1 MSDLHTL
8 SVAQLVDGLKN
19 KKFSSAELTNHFL
32 NRIEKLD
39 SKVNSFITV
48 DADNARAAAKAAD
61 QKRAASDNNT
71 PPTLGIPMAHKDIFC
86 TKGVLT
92 TCGSKMLYNF
102 VSPYDATIV
111 NHIREAGFISLG
123 KLNMDEFAMG
133 SDNESS
139 YYGAVHNPW
148 DLDRVP
154 GGSSGGSAAA
164 TAAGF
169 IPVATGSDTGGSIRQ
184 PASFCGLTGI
194 KPTYG
199 RVSRFGMI
207 AYASSLDQ
215 AGSFGRSAEDCA
227 YLLQPMVGHDTR
239 DATSIKHAVP
249 DYVADMRQ
257 AVKDADSSKPFAGL
271 KIGVAKEYFGKGL
284 NSEVEAQVRAA
295 LKQYEALGA
304 TIVEV
309 HITDPEITLATY
321 YMLAP
326 AEASSNLSR
335 FDGVRFGY
343 RCDDPKNLEDLYTRS
358 RSEGFG
364 PEVQRRILMGTYALS
379 AGYFDAYYTKA
390 QRVRRVILEDFEKA
404 FQECDLI
411 ASPTAPTAA
420 YKLGETL
427 DPVSMYLGDVY
438 TIAVNLAGLPAISM
452 PAGFTQ
458 NGLPVGLQLIG
469 NHWDDGKL
477 LTTAHLYQQHTNHHT
492 QLSDVAKMGV

>member
-1 MSDLHTL
+1 MSELHLL
-8 SVAQLVDGLKN
+8 STQQLITGLQDKQ
-19 KKFSSAELTNHFL
+19 FSSAELTEHYIK
-32 NRIEKLD
+32 RIDALD
-39 SKVNSFITV
+39 SKINSFITHTSET
-48 DADNARAAAKAAD
+48 ARAQAKAAD
-61 QKRAASDNNT
+61 EMRAQGDKR
-71 PPTLGIPMAHKDIFC
+71 TLLGVPMAHKDIFC
-86 TKGVLT
+86 TQGVLT
-92 TCGSKMLYNF
+92 TCGSKMLHNF

-111 NHIREAGFISLG
+111 TNIDKAGMISLG

-148 DLDRVP
+148 NLERVP

-164 TAAGF
+164 VAAGF
-169 IPVATGSDTGGSIRQ
+169 VPVATASDTGGSIRQ

-199 RVSRFGMI
+199 RISRFGMI

-215 AGSFGRSAEDCA
+215 AGSMGRSAMDCA
-227 YLLQPMVGHDTR
+227 YLLQPMIGHDPR
-239 DATSIKHAVP
+239 DATSIKHDMP
-249 DYVADMRQ
+249 DYVQDLNN
-257 AVKDADSSKPFAGL
+257 AVTAAGDTAKPLEGL
-271 KIGVAKEYFGKGL
+271 RIGVAKEYFTKGL
-284 NSEVEAQVRAA
+284 DAEVEQAVRAA

-309 HITDPEITLATY
+309 NITDPEITLATY

-343 RCDDPKNLEDLYTRS
+343 RCDNPTDLLDLYTRS

-364 PEVQRRILMGTYALS
+364 PEVQRRILTGTYALS

-390 QRVRRVILEDFEKA
+390 QKVRRLIVQDFEDA
-404 FQECDLI
+404 FANCDVI

-420 YKLGETL
+420 YKLAEDL
-427 DPVSMYLGDVY
+427 DPATMYLGDVY
-438 TIAVNLAGLPAISM
+438 TIGVNLAGLPALSQ
-452 PAGFTQ
+452 PVGLTT
-458 NGLPVGLQLIG
+458 NGLPIGLQLIG
-469 NHWDDGKL
+469 QYWQESKL
-477 LTTAHLYQQHTNHHT
+477 LSTAHLFQQHTDHHLQHST
-492 QLSDVAKMGV
+492 IAKETV